1 MDTISINDN
10 IILLIE
16 EKTQSVV
23 LIQKAIDNE
32 RLASMGRLAAGVA
45 HEIGNP
51 VTGIACIAQN
61 LEHETQPDQ
70 ISASAQHILSQTDR
84 INRIV
89 ESLIGFS
96 RGDKSSGHHFTRVNL
111 HKACQEAIQLL
122 TLADNEST
130 LTFSCH
136 IATELDIFGYYL
148 QLIQVFLNLLS
159 NSRDASPPHSEV
171 TILANSSGDKI
182 KVTINDSGTGIAED
196 LQSQLFEPFVTSK
209 DQGKGTG
216 LGLWVVFN
224 LAKGLGADIAI
235 SSPAQNSDC
244 GTTVALTFDKLKE

>member
-1 MDTISINDN
+1 MECGHLKLYPYRPRLARQEVPSEIYLTPGELSLLHFIVSGDVSRDNVRLDLNGSIRWFSFQKSTQISMEEINDN

-136 IATELDIFGYYL
+136 IATELDILGDYH

-159 NSRDASPPHSEV
+159 NSRDASPPQQRSHH
-171 TILANSSGDKI
+171 I
-182 KVTINDSGTGIAED
+182 
-196 LQSQLFEPFVTSK
+196 
-209 DQGKGTG
+209 GK
-216 LGLWVVFN
+216 F
-224 LAKGLGADIAI
+224 KR
-235 SSPAQNSDC
+235 
-244 GTTVALTFDKLKE
+244 